1 MTGILI
7 YKIIIVL
14 LLFAVI
20 ISLTSGMF
28 FLVHD
33 KGESDRTVKSLTIR
47 ISLSIALFLMLFI
60 GYFTGMIQPHGI
72 NPNSSEPKPSETEQA
87 LPR

>member
-1 MTGILI
+1 MSGVLI
-7 YKIIIVL
+7 YKIIVLL

-33 KGESDRTVKSLTIR
+33 KGESDRTAKSLTIR
-47 ISLSIALFLMLFI
+47 ITLSIALFLMLII

-72 NPNSSEPKPSETEQA
+72 NPGPPEIERA
-87 LPR
+87 LPK

>member
-1 MTGILI
+1 MTGVLI

-14 LLFAVI
+14 LLLAVLV
-20 ISLTSGMF
+20 SLSSGMF

-33 KGESDRTVKSLTIR
+33 KGETDRTVKSLTIR
-47 ISLSIALFLMLFI
+47 ISLSIALFLMLII

-72 NPNSSEPKPSETEQA
+72 SPEPPITERA
-87 LPR
+87 PTE

>member
-1 MTGILI
+1 MSGVLI
-7 YKIIIVL
+7 YKIIVVL
-14 LLFAVI
+14 LLFAVL

-33 KGESDRTVKSLTIR
+33 KGDTDRTVKSLTIR
-47 ISLSIALFLMLFI
+47 IALSIALFLMLII

-72 NPNSSEPKPSETEQA
+72 NPEAPEIERA
-87 LPR
+87 LTK

>member
-1 MTGILI
+1 MSGVLI
-7 YKIIIVL
+7 YKIIVVL

-33 KGESDRTVKSLTIR
+33 KGDTDRTVKSLTIR
-47 ISLSIALFLMLFI
+47 ISLSIALFLMLII

-72 NPNSSEPKPSETEQA
+72 EPAAPETERA
-87 LPR
+87 LPE

>member
-1 MTGILI
+1 MSGVLI
-7 YKIIIVL
+7 YKIIVVL

-33 KGESDRTVKSLTIR
+33 KGDTDRTVKSLTIR
-47 ISLSIALFLMLFI
+47 ISLSIALFLMLII

-72 NPNSSEPKPSETEQA
+72 NPEAPETERA
-87 LPR
+87 LPK

>member
-1 MTGILI
+1 MSGVLI

-14 LLFAVI
+14 LLFATIV
-20 ISLTSGMF
+20 SLTSGMF

-47 ISLSIALFLMLFI
+47 ISLSIALFLMLFV
-60 GYFTGMIQPHGI
+60 GYFTGLIQPHGI
-72 NPNSSEPKPSETEQA
+72 DPAPSETEKA
-87 LPR
+87 LHE

>member
-1 MTGILI
+1 MSGVLI
-7 YKIIIVL
+7 YKIVVVL
-14 LLFAVI
+14 LLLAVLV
-20 ISLTSGMF
+20 SLSSGMF

-47 ISLSIALFLMLFI
+47 ITLSVALFLMLFV

-72 NPNSSEPKPSETEQA
+72 NPEPPEIERA
-87 LPR
+87 LPK